1 MISVLMSEGLA
12 PSNGA
17 KSHEPPR
24 EASRPSKDEKFSSF
38 LDSQDERS
46 DVDPKQENETAG
58 AISGGSPSNHSAP
71 DSDRSTVTEKGPRAP
86 ETESGRIAAET
97 TVATSL
103 LTSTETEAIADTA
116 ASSSEEIIVPKA
128 TNAETDGHTVV
139 DGVRATEIEN
149 TRATRIDAPHATD
162 TETAADSSKV
172 QSNHDADADAVTR
185 PSNADS
191 DIAPRK
197 SDIEPRLAATSD
209 KGTDAKPDMHD
220 TRDMREASN
229 LNVAPK
235 IDDSSVRV
243 VSDAPA
249 EAALNLT
256 DTPEQASEDGQ
267 ARQVLA
273 ANDPIAALASDEVA
287 SADKISAHELR
298 TGDLADLSARKQT
311 TSLIVDEKV
320 VPVNIAREAAPLT
333 SESLLAVAPTTTP
346 STAASVST
354 GGLAPTVPT
363 HVIAAPNELTSVV
376 MNALKNG
383 GDVQEQLVVQ
393 LDPPELGRVLIDF
406 KFDAQGLQ
414 QITVTSEN
422 PEALKRLREL
432 HFELTEALRE
442 QGFSDSNLSFQQEAQ
457 DQSRSNWQAPEWGRA
472 QSQVVA
478 AAERSSSES
487 AMPTPPN
494 FTGRDR
500 LDLLL

>member
-17 KSHEPPR
+17 KSHEPTR

-46 DVDPKQENETAG
+46 EVDPKQENEVAG
-58 AISGGSPSNHSAP
+58 AAGASAATDQTSSDSDKSSLTEAGRAASESSLANSRSPSAEEAAAAASARSSTEESTAAKVGLVES
-71 DSDRSTVTEKGPRAP
+71 SDAAAINSAR
-86 ETESGRIAAET
+86 AAET
-97 TVATSL
+97 ETS
-103 LTSTETEAIADTA
+103 SDT
-116 ASSSEEIIVPKA
+116 I
-128 TNAETDGHTVV
+128 
-139 DGVRATEIEN
+139 RA
-149 TRATRIDAPHATD
+149 
-162 TETAADSSKV
+162 
-172 QSNHDADADAVTR
+172 QSNLDADATAR
-185 PSNADS
+185 ASNAEADLAPRTGDS
-191 DIAPRK
+191 D
-197 SDIEPRLAATSD
+197 PRLTANSD
-209 KGTDAKPDMHD
+209 TGID
-220 TRDMREASN
+220 
-229 LNVAPK
+229 PK
-235 IDDSSVRV
+235 IDDSGVR
-243 VSDAPA
+243 
-249 EAALNLT
+249 AASNS
-256 DTPEQASEDGQ
+256 SEDSSLKFADLSGQ
-267 ARQVLA
+267 SSRDGQSQQSLA
-273 ANDPIAALASDEVA
+273 TGDALSATESDIAAD
-287 SADKISAHELR
+287 ADKIATDELR
-298 TGDLADLSARKQT
+298 TGELADLAARKQT
-311 TSLIVDEKV
+311 SAGIGDEKIFQL
-320 VPVNIAREAAPLT
+320 NTAREAAPLT
-333 SESLLAVAPTTTP
+333 NESLLAVAPTSTP
-346 STAASVST
+346 STAAPVST
-354 GGLAPTVPT
+354 GGLAPTVPA

-432 HFELTEALRE
+432 HFELTEALKS

-457 DQSRSNWQAPEWGRA
+457 DQSQSNWQAREWGRA

>member
-17 KSHEPPR
+17 KSQEPPR

-46 DVDPKQENETAG
+46 EVDPKQENEVAG
-58 AISGGSPSNHSAP
+58 AAGAAAATDQTASDSDTSSLTEAGRAASESSLANSRSPSAEEAAAASVRSSTEESTAAKVSLVES
-71 DSDRSTVTEKGPRAP
+71 SDTAAIDGAR
-86 ETESGRIAAET
+86 AAET
-97 TVATSL
+97 ETTS
-103 LTSTETEAIADTA
+103 DT
-116 ASSSEEIIVPKA
+116 I
-128 TNAETDGHTVV
+128 
-139 DGVRATEIEN
+139 RA
-149 TRATRIDAPHATD
+149 
-162 TETAADSSKV
+162 
-172 QSNHDADADAVTR
+172 QSNLDADATAR
-185 PSNADS
+185 ASNAEADLAPRTGDS
-191 DIAPRK
+191 D
-197 SDIEPRLAATSD
+197 PRLTATY
-209 KGTDAKPDMHD
+209 D
-220 TRDMREASN
+220 TGID
-229 LNVAPK
+229 PK
-235 IDDSSVRV
+235 IDDSGVR
-243 VSDAPA
+243 
-249 EAALNLT
+249 AASNS
-256 DTPEQASEDGQ
+256 SEDSSLKFADLSGQ
-267 ARQVLA
+267 SSRDGQSQQSLA
-273 ANDPIAALASDEVA
+273 TGDALSAAEGDIAAD
-287 SADKISAHELR
+287 ADKIATDELR
-298 TGDLADLSARKQT
+298 TGELADLAARKQN
-311 TSLIVDEKV
+311 SAGIGDEKIFQL
-320 VPVNIAREAAPLT
+320 NTAREAAPLT
-333 SESLLAVAPTTTP
+333 NESLLAVAPTSTP
-346 STAASVST
+346 STAAPVST
-354 GGLAPTVPT
+354 GGLAPTVPA

-432 HFELTEALRE
+432 HFELTEALKS

-457 DQSRSNWQAPEWGRA
+457 DQSQSNWQAREWGRA

>member
-17 KSHEPPR
+17 KSQEPPR

-46 DVDPKQENETAG
+46 DVDPKQENEVAG
-58 AISGGSPSNHSAP
+58 AAGATATQEQPAAGSDKSTL
-71 DSDRSTVTEKGPRAP
+71 SDLGRTTG
-86 ETESGRIAAET
+86 ETASVEQSI
-97 TVATSL
+97 VSL
-103 LTSTETEAIADTA
+103 EQTETENSSALKSKA
-116 ASSSEEIIVPKA
+116 ASEETGFKSSEQNSDKPITA
-128 TNAETDGHTVV
+128 NTDLAKSEAPREPVAIGESSES
-139 DGVRATEIEN
+139 DGELTVRAKE
-149 TRATRIDAPHATD
+149 
-162 TETAADSSKV
+162 AD
-172 QSNHDADADAVTR
+172 
-185 PSNADS
+185 
-191 DIAPRK
+191 
-197 SDIEPRLAATSD
+197 PRLA
-209 KGTDAKPDMHD
+209 GTLEPGID
-220 TRDMREASN
+220 S
-229 LNVAPK
+229 K
-235 IDDSSVRV
+235 IDDSGVR
-243 VSDAPA
+243 
-249 EAALNLT
+249 AASNS
-256 DTPEQASEDGQ
+256 SEDSSLKFADLSGQ
-267 ARQVLA
+267 SSRDGQSQQSLA
-273 ANDPIAALASDEVA
+273 TGDALSATEGDIAADT
-287 SADKISAHELR
+287 DKIAADELR
-298 TGDLADLSARKQT
+298 TGELADLAARKQT
-311 TSLIVDEKV
+311 STGIGDEKIFQL
-320 VPVNIAREAAPLT
+320 NTAREAAPLT

>member
-17 KSHEPPR
+17 KSTEPPR

-46 DVDPKQENETAG
+46 DVDPKQENEVAG
-58 AISGGSPSNHSAP
+58 AAGATATQEQPAAGSDKSTL
-71 DSDRSTVTEKGPRAP
+71 SDLGRTTG
-86 ETESGRIAAET
+86 ETASVEQSI
-97 TVATSL
+97 VSL
-103 LTSTETEAIADTA
+103 EQTETENSSALKSKV
-116 ASSSEEIIVPKA
+116 ASEETGSKSSEQNSDKPI
-128 TNAETDGHTVV
+128 
-139 DGVRATEIEN
+139 
-149 TRATRIDAPHATD
+149 
-162 TETAADSSKV
+162 TA
-172 QSNHDADADAVTR
+172 
-185 PSNADS
+185 NADLAKS
-191 DIAPRK
+191 EAPREPVAIGETSE
-197 SDIEPRLAATSD
+197 SDGELTVRTKKADPQLTGTREPGIDS
-209 KGTDAKPDMHD
+209 
-220 TRDMREASN
+220 
-229 LNVAPK
+229 K
-235 IDDSSVRV
+235 IDDSGVRTA
-243 VSDAPA
+243 S
-249 EAALNLT
+249 NS
-256 DTPEQASEDGQ
+256 SEDSSLKFADLSGQ
-267 ARQVLA
+267 SSRDGQSQQSLA
-273 ANDPIAALASDEVA
+273 TGDALSPTEGDIAADT
-287 SADKISAHELR
+287 DKIAADELR
-298 TGDLADLSARKQT
+298 TGALADLAARKQT
-311 TSLIVDEKV
+311 STGIGDEKIFQL
-320 VPVNIAREAAPLT
+320 NTAREAAPLT